1 MLKISG
7 LKKSFGDKEV
17 IKGLDMH
24 IPSHSIF
31 GLAGRNGAGKT
42 TVMKMILGLIKADE
56 GEIYVG
62 DEKVVFGNTP
72 TNRFVGYLPDVPE
85 FYSFMNAREYL
96 RFCGEITGLPKNE
109 IKDRSEE
116 LLEKV
121 GLAEEKHR
129 IKGYSRGM
137 KQRLGIAQAL
147 LGRPKLL
154 ICDEPTS
161 ALDPVGRKDVL
172 DILSSVKDET
182 SVIFSTH
189 ILTDV
194 ERICT
199 DIAFLSDGVIK
210 LSGKTDEIRDRYRSE
225 ELYIEYDA
233 ISDKVKEKLLK
244 KFNDAVSGEDI
255 NNNMKFDMSKGEYA
269 ELIYFIADNNIMI
282 HKMERI
288 EPSFEDIFLEVTGE

>member
-210 LSGKTDEIRDRYRSE
+210 LTGKTDEIRDRYRSE

-233 ISDKVKEKLLK
+233 ISDKVKEKLIK

-269 ELIYFIADNNIMI
+269 ELIYFIADNNIKI

>member
-7 LKKSFGDKEV
+7 LKKSFGDKGV

-62 DEKVVFGNTP
+62 DEKVVFGNTR

-121 GLAEEKHR
+121 GLAEEKRR

-182 SVIFSTH
+182 SGIFSTH

-233 ISDKVKEKLLK
+233 ISDKVKGKLLK

-288 EPSFEDIFLEVTGE
+288 EPSFEDICLEVTGE

>member
-161 ALDPVGRKDVL
+161 ALDPVGRNDVL

-210 LSGKTDEIRDRYRSE
+210 LTGKTDEIRDRYRSE

-233 ISDKVKEKLLK
+233 ISDKVKEKLIK

-269 ELIYFIADNNIMI
+269 ELIYFIADNNIKI

>member
-96 RFCGEITGLPKNE
+96 RFCGEIKKKKKNE

-210 LSGKTDEIRDRYRSE
+210 LTGKTDEIRDRYRSE

-233 ISDKVKEKLLK
+233 ISDKVKEKLIK

-269 ELIYFIADNNIMI
+269 ELIYFIADNNIKI

>member
-210 LSGKTDEIRDRYRSE
+210 LTVKTDEIRDRYRSE

-233 ISDKVKEKLLK
+233 ISDKVKEKLIK

-269 ELIYFIADNNIMI
+269 ELIYFIADNNIKI